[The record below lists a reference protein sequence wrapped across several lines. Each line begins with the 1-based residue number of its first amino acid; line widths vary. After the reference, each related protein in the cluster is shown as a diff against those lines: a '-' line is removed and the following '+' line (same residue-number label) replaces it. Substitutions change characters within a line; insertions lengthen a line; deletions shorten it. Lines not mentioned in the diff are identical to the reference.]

1 MQILLADDE
10 PGIRKFIRIFLNSN
24 NYSTIEASSALE
36 AAKSA
41 AEQKPDLV
49 LLDLNFPDQSGFET
63 LKRIREW
70 SQIPIIILSVMNG
83 EEEIIQALDL
93 GADDYVVK
101 PFRAGELL
109 ARIRSCLKRKVQE
122 PEPILQCGRLK
133 IDFQQRTVYVEEKE
147 IHLTAREYSLLQILA
162 RKKGGVVLQSQLLKE
177 VWGKEH
183 EKDTHYLRIYIA
195 QLRRKI
201 EINPS
206 EPDILITELGVGYRL
221 RGDYIRGR

>member
-1 MQILLADDE
+1 MQILIADDE

-24 NYSTIEASSALE
+24 DYSTIEASSATE
-36 AAKSA
+36 AAAKA

-70 SQIPIIILSVMNG
+70 SQMPIIILSVMNG
-83 EEEIIQALDL
+83 EDEIIQALDL

-122 PEPILQCGRLK
+122 TEPILQCGRLK
-133 IDFQQRTVYVEEKE
+133 INFQQRTVYVEEKE

-162 RKKGGVVLQSQLLKE
+162 RKKGGVVLQSQLLKD
-177 VWGKEH
+177 VWGQEH

>member
-1 MQILLADDE
+1 MKILIADDE

-24 NYSTIEASSALE
+24 EYSTMEASSAAE
-36 AAKSA
+36 AASKA
-41 AEQKPDLV
+41 AEEIPDLV

-70 SQIPIIILSVMNG
+70 SQMPIIILSVMNG
-83 EEEIIQALDL
+83 EDEIIQALDL
-93 GADDYVVK
+93 GADDYVIK

-133 IDFQQRTVYVEEKE
+133 INFQLRTVYVEEKE
-147 IHLTAREYSLLQILA
+147 VHLTAREYSLLQILA

-195 QLRRKI
+195 QIRRKI